1 MSADMRLGPMT
12 LDGEGENAV
21 RTDARCPG
29 SMRSQARP
37 EDAALLLQGV
47 YNLLY
52 THACLNAVIKHVVAR
67 HRHAKGEHAH
77 ASHAP
82 PLEQHSRLPSLD
94 MEMVWL
100 FTIQYSLGPLVR
112 LQQLL
117 LNMEWSSSSR
127 SSTCPGRSSHKGI
140 GPTNAEALCLWNA
153 AFYRPLVNMSAVLSA
168 VSTRCTSRQGSAMA
182 SRRKESRMPGCL
194 AM

>member
-1 MSADMRLGPMT
+1 MSRGHEAPS
-12 LDGEGENAV
+12 A
-21 RTDARCPG
+21 PK
-29 SMRSQARP
+29 

-52 THACLNAVIKHVVAR
+52 THACLNAVIKHIVAR

-82 PLEQHSRLPSLD
+82 PLEQHSRLPS

-140 GPTNAEALCLWNA
+140 GPTRAEALCLSNA
-153 AFYRPLVNMSAVLSA
+153 AFCRPLVNMSAVLSA

-182 SRRKESRMPGCL
+182 SRRKDSRMPGCL